1 MEISTD
7 PALLSVQLPL
17 SLTTSSSVITFMPD
31 EESSTCPL
39 LRSNTSPSPP
49 LEFNHPLTP
58 GGEENGKVNRGEFCV
73 HTITLLQRVSSK
85 SKKYLHFAT
94 DIDQNAETS
103 SSDGSG
109 IDIVAQNGTNGLFA
123 SHNNYQHL
131 VKNGEMKL
139 QVSSINIIFL
149 QPYSKSSDFF
159 SRHNVLESF
168 L

>member
-73 HTITLLQRVSSK
+73 HTIIILQRVSS
-85 SKKYLHFAT
+85 
-94 DIDQNAETS
+94 
-103 SSDGSG
+103 
-109 IDIVAQNGTNGLFA
+109 
-123 SHNNYQHL
+123 
-131 VKNGEMKL
+131 
-139 QVSSINIIFL
+139 
-149 QPYSKSSDFF
+149 
-159 SRHNVLESF
+159 
-168 L
+168 

>member
-1 MEISTD
+1 LCTHNHYT
-7 PALLSVQLPL
+7 AA
-17 SLTTSSSVITFMPD
+17 
-31 EESSTCPL
+31 C
-39 LRSNTSPSPP
+39 
-49 LEFNHPLTP
+49 EF
-58 GGEENGKVNRGEFCV
+58 
-73 HTITLLQRVSSK
+73 II
-85 SKKYLHFAT
+85 KKNIYIEP

-149 QPYSKSSDFF
+149 QTYTPKA
-159 SRHNVLESF
+159 VTF
-168 L
+168 LDVTM